1 MTSLLLEDQETER
14 LLFRKVL
21 KSDFEDWLPFHED
34 KRTSQYWEGLPENP
48 YLACQQQFDRIFE
61 RYEKGLGGMNALI
74 SKANNKLVGLS
85 GLLVQKVDHQ
95 EELEIAYSLLPT
107 YWGKG
112 FAKEAAQRCKAY
124 VSEQQLSETMISIIQ
139 IHNTPSQ
146 KVASSLGMHIDN
158 TTTYSNNKVYIYRIH
173 L

>member
-1 MTSLLLEDQETER
+1 MLEDQETER

-48 YLACQQQFDRIFE
+48 SLACQQQFDRIFE

-95 EELEIAYSLLPT
+95 EELEIAYSLLPN
-107 YWGKG
+107 YWHQG
-112 FAKEAAQRCKAY
+112 FAKEAAQRCKEY
-124 VSEQQLSETMISIIQ
+124 VIEQQLSKSVISIIQ
-139 IHNTPSQ
+139 THNTPSQ

-158 TTTYSNNKVYIYRIH
+158 TTTYNNNKVYIYRIH